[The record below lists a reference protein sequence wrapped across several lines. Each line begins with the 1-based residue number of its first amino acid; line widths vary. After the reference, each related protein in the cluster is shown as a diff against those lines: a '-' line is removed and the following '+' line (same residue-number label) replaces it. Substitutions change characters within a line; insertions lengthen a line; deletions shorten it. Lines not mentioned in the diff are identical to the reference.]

1 MPKILAVGTAVPP
14 YLIKQEEA
22 QAFARRL
29 FDDSFAQIDRY
40 LQIFDNTSI
49 HTRYISQPVSWYEQK
64 HSFMEKNQLYIETAI
79 NLGEKA
85 IRKCL
90 KKHSL
95 TPKDIDHLV
104 FVSTTGISTPSIDAY
119 LINRMSMRKDIKRT
133 PVWGL
138 GCAGGVAGLSK
149 ACEFAKANPSEKIL
163 LLAVECCSLT
173 FCSSDHSKSNLVAT
187 SLFSDGAAAVLISG
201 DSVSLTDD
209 KASVPNIISTQ
220 SYLWPDTE
228 DVMGWD
234 LTEEGMKVIFSRS
247 IPDLVQKEVSPV
259 VQHFLEDA
267 GVPLS
272 QIDIFLTHPGGKKV
286 LEAYQKALNIPPDS
300 LKGSYEI
307 LAGYGN
313 MSSATVLFLL
323 KQELM
328 QNHSVGS
335 YGLMA
340 AMGPGFSLE
349 LSLLRWEKEG

>member
-1 MPKILAVGTAVPP
+1 MSKILAVGTAVPP
-14 YLIKQEEA
+14 YPVKQEEA

-29 FDDSFAQIDRY
+29 FDDSFSQIERY
-40 LQIFDNTSI
+40 LQIFDNTAI
-49 HTRYISQPVSWYEQK
+49 QTRYISQPVSWYEQQ
-64 HSFMEKNQLYIETAI
+64 HSFMEKNKLYIETAI
-79 NLGEKA
+79 HLGESA
-85 IRKCL
+85 ISKCL
-90 KKHSL
+90 EKLGL

-104 FVSTTGISTPSIDAY
+104 FVSTTGLSTPSIDAY
-119 LINRMSMRKDIKRT
+119 LINRLSMRKDIKRT

-149 ACEFAKANPSEKIL
+149 ACEFARANPSEKIL

-201 DSVSLTDD
+201 DPVDEQASCPSV
-209 KASVPNIISTQ
+209 VRTQ

-247 IPDLVQKEVSPV
+247 IPDLVRKEVSPV
-259 VQHFLEDA
+259 VQRFLDDA

-286 LEAYQKALNIPPDS
+286 LEAYQKALNLRPDS
-300 LKGSYEI
+300 LEGSYEI

-323 KQELM
+323 EQELM
-328 QNHSVGS
+328 QNHPAGS

-349 LSLLRWEKEG
+349 LSLLHWEKEE